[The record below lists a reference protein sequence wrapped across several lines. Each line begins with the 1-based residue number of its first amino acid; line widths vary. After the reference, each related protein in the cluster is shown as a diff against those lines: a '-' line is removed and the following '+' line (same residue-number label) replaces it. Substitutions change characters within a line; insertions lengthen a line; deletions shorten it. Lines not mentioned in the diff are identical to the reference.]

1 MKKAIAVLALVAAF
15 IVVGCGGGDTSS
27 TTTSTTPE
35 LTAEQVEG
43 YFAADRS
50 KRAARVGNA
59 TGGIVSVVDESCTIQ
74 EPGTATCI
82 EKLNY
87 QIGGYTKD
95 ETLVWNVTY
104 SEDGEILTYTK

>member
-15 IVVGCGGGDTSS
+15 LVVGCGGGDSS

-50 KRAARVGNA
+50 QRANRVGDANGA
-59 TGGIVSVVDESCTIQ
+59 VISVVDESCTIV
-74 EPGTATCI
+74 EPGQATCI

-87 QIGGYTKD
+87 QVGGYSKD

-104 SEDGEILTYTK
+104 SEDGEILSYTK